1 MKAGGNDKSFEEHLD
16 TSELCGWSCLLGLC
30 FGNILSR
37 KGWEFGCMAAYSIF
51 ALASLLRLLDFA
63 LWCACFETLNSILGL
78 EMPVFFGYG
87 TPVFSYCPLPSDKT
101 GTEPLIFIALKLEGK
116 DVDLKQSKWQHE
128 YLISSCPYVFIK
140 PVIPVINKKW

>member
-1 MKAGGNDKSFEEHLD
+1 MRGEDDKSFKEHLD

-37 KGWEFGCMAAYSIF
+37 KGWEFGCMADYSIF
-51 ALASLLRLLDFA
+51 VLASLLRLLDFCS
-63 LWCACFETLNSILGL
+63 LMCLFWDSEFYSGVGDGC
-78 EMPVFFGYG
+78 G
-87 TPVFSYCPLPSDKT
+87 TPVFSYCSLPSDKT
-101 GTEPLIFIALKLEGK
+101 GTEPLIFIALKQEGK
-116 DVDLKQSKWQHE
+116 DVDLKQSKWQLA